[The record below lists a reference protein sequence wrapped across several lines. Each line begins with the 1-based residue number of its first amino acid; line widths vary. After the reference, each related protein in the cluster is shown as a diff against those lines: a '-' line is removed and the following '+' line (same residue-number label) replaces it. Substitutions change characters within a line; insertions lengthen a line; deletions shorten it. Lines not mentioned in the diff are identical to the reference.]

1 MIKGQKS
8 LMPLYTQCFAWP
20 VADKV
25 RILHSSTRDVV
36 LEKPAVTNSD
46 QIFIATMTIIYRRFA
61 AKCRGV
67 YDELQ

>member
-25 RILHSSTRDVV
+25 RILHSSTRDAAV

-46 QIFIATMTIIYRRFA
+46 QIFIATMT
-61 AKCRGV
+61 
-67 YDELQ
+67 

>member
-1 MIKGQKS
+1 
-8 LMPLYTQCFAWP
+8 MPLYTQCFAWP

-67 YDELQ
+67 YEELQ